1 MSFESRRL
9 HLLGIALVFLKTLKD
24 LFLPLLLF
32 LVSQVFQRG
41 YSLFWLITGGVGV
54 SLLLLAWGFLSWY
67 RFIYYVK
74 DGALI
79 VEQGVLARKRSIIP
93 RTRIQAIDLN
103 QGILHRLF
111 NIVSV
116 RVETAGGNKPEATLV
131 AVSRHDANALRQA
144 LTVYDEHKEEGYEET
159 GGVYKRLSF
168 KELFLFGAT
177 SGGALG
183 LVLSIFSG
191 AWALLDDVGLEL
203 DWLLY
208 FSWVGERINIV
219 FLIILVIFILW
230 LLATLGVI
238 FKYGRFTVSR
248 HGDRIQMT
256 YGLLQRTQVSIPV
269 RRIQAV
275 RMVEGILRQPL
286 GYFTIQLENAGYG
299 TQSAE
304 KAILWPL
311 ARPKE
316 LKFILQKFL
325 PEFNLEA
332 SLETTL
338 ETTLH
343 NTLHTS
349 LERLPQIARRRY
361 ALRSFFPVF
370 LVSLPVFIWL
380 PWGNFAVILPFLG
393 GLWGLWKFHDAGWS
407 LKDNMLVLR
416 CRSFARTTVIVPSG
430 SIQSFAVGSNP
441 FQRRVG
447 LVSFSLELASK
458 SHFGLADIPV
468 SVGVNLMGWLRTRQ
482 AKTTPGRL

>member
-41 YSLFWLITGGVGV
+41 YSPFWLLTGGVGV
-54 SLLLLAWGFLSWY
+54 SLLLLTWGFLSWY

-79 VEQGVLARKRSIIP
+79 VEQGVLAQKRSIIP

-131 AVSRHDANALRQA
+131 AVSRHDANALRHA
-144 LTVYDEHKEEGYEET
+144 LTVYEHKEGEYEEAR
-159 GGVYKRLSF
+159 GVSKTLSF
-168 KELFLFGAT
+168 RELFMFGAT

-208 FSWVGERINIV
+208 FSWVGERINPV

-248 HGDRIQMT
+248 HGNRIQMT

-299 TQSAE
+299 MQSAE

-316 LKFILQKFL
+316 LIFILQEFL

-380 PWGNFAVILPFLG
+380 PWGKFAVILPFLG
-393 GLWGLWKFHDAGWS
+393 VLWGLWKFHDAGWI
-407 LKDNMLVLR
+407 LKENMLVLR

-441 FQRRVG
+441 FQRRAD

-468 SVGVNLMGWLRTRQ
+468 SVGIKLIGWLRKDKR
-482 AKTTPGRL
+482 K